1 MRSSVPESRRA
12 LKEKPHALRAL
23 LLALDTGPRRIRAA
37 RAGGSGSRLHRC
49 RASAAARRSDVDAL
63 PGRQVAGAPALRA
76 AVPQGGKA
84 RDRADGEHPPLARPA
99 PRPGAE
105 KRGVPALGAP
115 APAHD
120 GRLAGLSARCASP
133 DRGRLLLRGPEAR
146 IEAPRRA
153 LHRRAPAEI
162 PRLLRAGASARE
174 RRMASRQGVFLC
186 GPVAFPDDRG
196 PALCFSPR
204 DGEAGAEI
212 PEVGRA
218 ARARHGAAAH
228 RGLPRVQGA
237 RRLQPARYLQA
248 LSRTRRPDARKMT
261 MRHTL
266 TGTILLL
273 ACVSV
278 SLMAALMQ
286 ARGVS
291 MNHSALRVL
300 TRSFQV
306 TVGLAIQSLLLSQDS
321 TPGR

>member
-37 RAGGSGSRLHRC
+37 RAGGSGSRLYRC

-120 GRLAGLSARCASP
+120 GRLAGRSTRCASP
-133 DRGRLLLRGPEAR
+133 DRRRLLLRGPEAR

-162 PRLLRAGASARE
+162 PRLLRAGAHARKS
-174 RRMASRQGVFLC
+174 RMASRQGILVR
-186 GPVAFPDDRG
+186 GPVALPDDRG
-196 PALCFSPR
+196 PALCLPPR
-204 DGEAGAEI
+204 DAMAGGVI
-212 PEVGRA
+212 PASRIAVAVQAPEKLLYRRDVFSGFGRDT
-218 ARARHGAAAH
+218 RRELVLVTDQGHGAAEIEGDALIEALH
-228 RGLPRVQGA
+228 AVEGRLPRKPQLIAHHGFHEPL
-237 RRLQPARYLQA
+237 RR
-248 LSRTRRPDARKMT
+248 
-261 MRHTL
+261 
-266 TGTILLL
+266 
-273 ACVSV
+273 V
-278 SLMAALMQ
+278 
-286 ARGVS
+286 
-291 MNHSALRVL
+291 VL
-300 TRSFQV
+300 V
-306 TVGLAIQSLLLSQDS
+306 E
-321 TPGR
+321 